1 MNALTIELESLKQTL
16 AMENMQVSAKLNE
29 NEHIFVLFLPF
40 YFIYYA
46 NDQNALTTKL
56 SKNSIHVEIFVHIK
70 YNGLIPFKDLY
81 LKPPFQSST
90 L

>member
-29 NEHIFVLFLPF
+29 DEHIFVLFFPF

-56 SKNSIHVEIFVHIK
+56 SKNSIHVQIFVHIK
-70 YNGLIPFKDLY
+70 YNGLI
-81 LKPPFQSST
+81 SI
-90 L
+90 